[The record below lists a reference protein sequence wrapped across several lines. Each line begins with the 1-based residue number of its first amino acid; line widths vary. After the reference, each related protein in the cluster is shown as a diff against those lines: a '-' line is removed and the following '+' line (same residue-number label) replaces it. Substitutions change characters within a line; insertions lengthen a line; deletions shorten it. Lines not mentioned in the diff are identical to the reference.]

1 MPTTSSSSSESL
13 AESSV
18 EAIPDIVSHTD
29 TNKTDDLTIT
39 DDTETKIVGSVE
51 ASAEMDL
58 DPPEDSPRDQA
69 QAGSSSNPEH
79 VTPEVVA
86 IPLPMVDDG
95 GQDERWFKY
104 KMSWSGK
111 VYDIEVGAND
121 LYGYKVDRG

>member
-1 MPTTSSSSSESL
+1 MPTTSSSSSEV
-13 AESSV
+13 SV

-29 TNKTDDLTIT
+29 TNKADDLTSNN
-39 DDTETKIVGSVE
+39 DTRVVVVDGVE
-51 ASAEMDL
+51 SSAEMDQ
-58 DPPEDSPRDQA
+58 DPADDISRD
-69 QAGSSSNPEH
+69 QAGSSSKPEH
-79 VTPEVVA
+79 ITPEVVA

-121 LYGYKVDRG
+121 LYVSVVNGG

>member
-1 MPTTSSSSSESL
+1 MPPTSSSPSEV
-13 AESSV
+13 SV

-29 TNKTDDLTIT
+29 TNKTDDLALNN
-39 DDTETKIVGSVE
+39 DTGVVVVDGVGP
-51 ASAEMDL
+51 SAEMDQDL
-58 DPPEDSPRDQA
+58 PEDISPD

-86 IPLPMVDDG
+86 IPLPVVDDG

-111 VYDIEVGAND
+111 VYDIQVGAND
-121 LYGYKVDRG
+121 LYVSQVNGG

>member
-1 MPTTSSSSSESL
+1 MPTTSSSSSEV
-13 AESSV
+13 SV

-29 TNKTDDLTIT
+29 TNKTDDLTSNN
-39 DDTETKIVGSVE
+39 DTGVKAIGRVE
-51 ASAEMDL
+51 PSAGMDQDHL
-58 DPPEDSPRDQA
+58 EDISPD
-69 QAGSSSNPEH
+69 QAGSSSKPEH

-86 IPLPMVDDG
+86 IPLPVVDDG

-121 LYGYKVDRG
+121 LYVFKVNGG

>member
-1 MPTTSSSSSESL
+1 MPTTSSSPSEV
-13 AESSV
+13 SV

-29 TNKTDDLTIT
+29 TNKTDDLTSNN
-39 DDTETKIVGSVE
+39 DTRVE
-51 ASAEMDL
+51 AIGRVDSSAGMDQ
-58 DPPEDSPRDQA
+58 DHPEDISPEE
-69 QAGSSSNPEH
+69 AGSSSKPEH

-86 IPLPMVDDG
+86 IPLPVVDDG

-121 LYGYKVDRG
+121 LYVSQVNRG